1 MIVLLYMWQK
11 KALNIYRSFCGI
23 SFSTKTFKKILVADV
38 DIARTSSDSIISQ
51 KCFFAYLLI

>member
-23 SFSTKTFKKILVADV
+23 SFSTKTFKKILVTDALKHQATQLYHKNV
-38 DIARTSSDSIISQ
+38 SLRI
-51 KCFFAYLLI
+51 Y

>member
-23 SFSTKTFKKILVADV
+23 SFSTKTFKK
-38 DIARTSSDSIISQ
+38 
-51 KCFFAYLLI
+51 FLLLMHLNIKPLNYITKMFLCAFT